1 MGAVIDSLIAGMPV
15 MVTHFLAAIGIL
27 VAGIAVYNAVTP
39 FHELKLIREGNA
51 AAGVS
56 AAGATVG
63 LALPIA
69 GALAGSVNIY
79 DLLIWGTVALL
90 VQLFTFTIVAALVR
104 RLVEA
109 ITRGEMASALLLAGV
124 QISVGL
130 INAAAVRG

>member
-1 MGAVIDSLIAGMPV
+1 MGAVIDSLVAGMPV
-15 MVTHFLAAIGIL
+15 MVTHFLAAIAIL
-27 VAGIAVYNAVTP
+27 VIGIAVYNAITP

-69 GALAGSVNIY
+69 GALLGSVNLY
-79 DLLIWGTVALL
+79 DLLIWGMVALI
-90 VQLFTFTIVAALVR
+90 VQLLAFVVVAVLVR

-124 QISVGL
+124 QVSVGL
-130 INAAAVRG
+130 INAAAMRG

>member
-1 MGAVIDSLIAGMPV
+1 MGAVIDSLLAGMPV

-27 VAGIAVYNAVTP
+27 VAGIVAYNAVTP

-56 AAGATVG
+56 AAGATIG

-69 GALAGSVNIY
+69 GALAGSVNLY

-90 VQLFTFTIVAALVR
+90 VQLFTFTIVAAIVR

-109 ITRGEMASALLLAGV
+109 ITRGEMAAALLLAGI

>member
-1 MGAVIDSLIAGMPV
+1 MGAVIDSLVAGMPV

-90 VQLFTFTIVAALVR
+90 VQLFTFVIVAALVR
-104 RLVEA
+104 RLIEA
-109 ITRGEMASALLLAGV
+109 ITRGEMAAALLLAGV

>member
-1 MGAVIDSLIAGMPV
+1 MGAVIDSFQAGMPV

-27 VAGIAVYNAVTP
+27 LAGIVIYNAVTP
-39 FHELKLIREGNA
+39 FHELRLIRAGNA

-56 AAGATVG
+56 AAGATIG

-69 GALAGSVNIY
+69 GALAGSVNLY
-79 DLLIWGTVALL
+79 DLAVWGTVALV
-90 VQLFTFTIVAALVR
+90 VQLLAFAIVAVAVR
-104 RLVEA
+104 RLTDA
-109 ITRGEMASALLLAGV
+109 ITRGDMASAILLAGV

>member
-1 MGAVIDSLIAGMPV
+1 VAAVIDSLIAGMPV
-15 MVTHFLAAIGIL
+15 MVTHFLAAIAIL
-27 VAGIAVYNAVTP
+27 VAGIFVYNAITP
-39 FHELKLIREGNA
+39 FNELKLIREGNT

-79 DLLIWGTVALL
+79 DLAIWGTVALL
-90 VQLFTFTIVAALVR
+90 VQLFTFVVVAAIVR
-104 RLVEA
+104 RLIEA
-109 ITRGEMASALLLAGV
+109 IARGEMASALLLAGV
-124 QISVGL
+124 QIAVGL

>member
-1 MGAVIDSLIAGMPV
+1 MGAVIDSLIAGMPA

-39 FHELKLIREGNA
+39 FHELKLIRAGNA

-90 VQLFTFTIVAALVR
+90 VQLFTFTVVAALVR

-109 ITRGEMASALLLAGV
+109 IARGEMASALLLAGV
-124 QISVGL
+124 QISVGM

>member
-1 MGAVIDSLIAGMPV
+1 MAAVIDSLIAGMPV
-15 MVTHFLAAIGIL
+15 MVTHFLAAIAIL
-27 VAGIAVYNAVTP
+27 VAGIFVYNAITP
-39 FHELKLIREGNA
+39 FNELKLIREGNT

-79 DLLIWGTVALL
+79 DLAIWGTVALL
-90 VQLFTFTIVAALVR
+90 VQLFTFVVVAAIVR
-104 RLVEA
+104 RLIEA
-109 ITRGEMASALLLAGV
+109 IARGEMASALLLAGV
-124 QISVGL
+124 QIAVGL

>member
-15 MVTHFLAAIGIL
+15 MVTHFLAAIGIFL
-27 VAGIAVYNAVTP
+27 AGVAIYNWVTP

-63 LALPIA
+63 LAMPIA
-69 GALAGSVNIY
+69 GALAGSVNLF
-79 DLLIWGTVALL
+79 DLLVWGTVALA
-90 VQLFTFTIVAALVR
+90 VQLLTFAVVAAIVR

-109 ITRGEMASALLLAGV
+109 IVRGDMASALLLAGV

>member
-1 MGAVIDSLIAGMPV
+1 MAAVIDSLIAGMPV
-15 MVTHFLAAIGIL
+15 MVTHFLAAVAIL
-27 VAGIAVYNAVTP
+27 VAGIFVYNAITP
-39 FHELKLIREGNA
+39 FHELKLIRDGNS

-56 AAGATVG
+56 AAGATIG

-90 VQLFTFTIVAALVR
+90 VQLFTFVVVAAIVR

-109 ITRGEMASALLLAGV
+109 IARGEMASALLLAGV

>member
-1 MGAVIDSLIAGMPV
+1 MGAVFDSLIAGMPV

-39 FHELKLIREGNA
+39 FHELKLIRAGNA

-56 AAGATVG
+56 AAGATLG

-69 GALAGSVNIY
+69 GALLGSVNLY
-79 DLLIWGTVALL
+79 DLLVWGAVAL
-90 VQLFTFTIVAALVR
+90 VIQLLTFAVVALIIR
-104 RLVEA
+104 RLVESIA
-109 ITRGEMASALLLAGV
+109 RGEMAPALLLAGV

-130 INAAAVRG
+130 INAAAIRG

>member
-1 MGAVIDSLIAGMPV
+1 MGAVIDSLVAGMPV

-39 FHELKLIREGNA
+39 FHELKLIRAGNA

-90 VQLFTFTIVAALVR
+90 VQLFTFVVVAALVR
-104 RLVEA
+104 RLIEA
-109 ITRGEMASALLLAGV
+109 ITRGEMAAALLLAGV

>member
-1 MGAVIDSLIAGMPV
+1 MGAVIDSLVAGMPV
-15 MVTHFLAAIGIL
+15 MVTHFLAAIAIL
-27 VAGIAVYNAVTP
+27 VIGIAVYNAITP

-56 AAGATVG
+56 AAGATAG

-69 GALAGSVNIY
+69 GALLGSVNLY
-79 DLLIWGTVALL
+79 DLLIWGTVALI
-90 VQLFTFTIVAALVR
+90 VQLLAFVVVAVLVR

-124 QISVGL
+124 QVSVGL
-130 INAAAVRG
+130 INAAAMRG

>member
-1 MGAVIDSLIAGMPV
+1 MGAVIDSFIAGMPV
-15 MVTHFLAAIGIL
+15 MVTHFLAAILIL
-27 VAGIAVYNAVTP
+27 VAGIAIYNAVTP

-56 AAGATVG
+56 AAGATIG

-79 DLLIWGTVALL
+79 DLAVWGTVALA
-90 VQLFTFTIVAALVR
+90 VQLLTFAVVAAVVR
-104 RLVEA
+104 RLVES

-130 INAAAVRG
+130 INAAAMRG